1 MTPGPD
7 PADFAE
13 AGAEGLD
20 LGEDAAGRRGVR
32 QQTGEHQDGV
42 ITHGLIIGSHQV
54 NRHHRN
60 PVIVGRS
67 GAAG

>member
-1 MTPGPD
+1 MTLGPD
-7 PADFAE
+7 PADFE
-13 AGAEGLD
+13 EVEAEGLD
-20 LGEDAAGRRGVR
+20 LGEDAVERRGVR

-42 ITHGLIIGSHQV
+42 ITHGLMIGSHQV

-67 GAAG
+67 DAAG